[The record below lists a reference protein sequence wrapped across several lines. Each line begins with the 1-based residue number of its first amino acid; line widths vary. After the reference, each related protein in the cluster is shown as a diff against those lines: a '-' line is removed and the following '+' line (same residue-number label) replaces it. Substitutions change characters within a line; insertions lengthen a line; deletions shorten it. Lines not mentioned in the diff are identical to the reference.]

1 VVEVRAQRA
10 SKPGD
15 PTWTPKLVA
24 LDIDGTLLIPDL
36 ENGFSSEIVTETVA
50 EAVRAAARAGAHV
63 VLASGRAPLSM
74 AGVADRLGL
83 TDLVRE
89 LRGERLHIV
98 ASNGSVVVRHAPLEM
113 VHEVTFDA
121 GDAVRTVLEHVPGAA
136 VAVEEHGVGY
146 RVNRLFPP
154 GELDGEMIICDI
166 DAMIAG
172 PVSRVIIRDPD
183 STSEDFVNLA
193 KQLGLHGTN
202 YFIGWTAWL
211 DLAPEGVSKASGLAW
226 VCRDLGVDA
235 ADVLAIGDGRND
247 IEMLTWAGRGVAM
260 GQGPEVV
267 RAAADHVTAPV
278 REDGAAIE
286 LRRWFRDDLGATSAT
301 PGCLG

>member
-1 VVEVRAQRA
+1 M
-10 SKPGD
+10 
-15 PTWTPKLVA
+15 TWTPALVA

-36 ENGFSSEIVTETVA
+36 ERGMAAEVMTEPVVD
-50 EAVRAAARAGAHV
+50 AVLATARAGAHV

-74 AGVADRLGL
+74 AAIADKIGL

-89 LRGERLHIV
+89 LTGEPLHIV
-98 ASNGSVVVRHAPLEM
+98 ASNGSVVVRHAPLKL
-113 VHEVTFDA
+113 VHEITFDA
-121 GDAVRTVLEHVPGAA
+121 SRAVRTVLEHVPGAA
-136 VAVEEHGVGY
+136 VAVEEHGIGY

-166 DAMIAG
+166 EEMIAG
-172 PVSRVIIRDPD
+172 PVSRVIIRDPE

-211 DLAPEGVSKASGLAW
+211 DLAPEGVSKASGLQW
-226 VCRDLGVDA
+226 VCAELGVEA
-235 ADVLAIGDGRND
+235 TEVLAIGDGRND

-267 RAAADHVTAPV
+267 REAADHVTGRV
-278 REDGAAIE
+278 DEDGAATE
-286 LRRWFRDDLGATSAT
+286 LWRWFG
-301 PGCLG
+301 